1 MSLHAARTPALALS
15 PKILARAAAFI
26 VATCVSAPALQAQC
40 EAAKWSAPSTLASGA
55 AELSID
61 LSNETVVV
69 GRPGHDAHGHADIGA
84 LAVRRRDAYR
94 VWNVELEFEPQP
106 QFAYVER
113 LGRAVA
119 IEGDDFVATY
129 RVRGDADT
137 AGFVHFRR
145 SGATWNLADAWTSSH
160 AALGHGDAGLA
171 FDGEWLVVG
180 APFANIGGVP
190 ASGAVEV
197 RRLVNGRFVP
207 HALLAANAPL
217 NGAHFGTDVAI
228 DGARL
233 VVGAPGAGRV
243 HLFEHDGSGAWLE
256 VASHAD
262 APPGHSEYGRV
273 VALDDADVFVAGRAA
288 NGVPA
293 RVVHLVRA
301 PAGAPSPWSSVTHVQ
316 APGTADS
323 PRALGVSSELLVLG
337 RPPMA
342 STAAGDMH
350 LFERAAAGAP
360 WTDRGSVS
368 LSAPAASAAWH
379 GALALDG
386 ERLAAV
392 VDTPVTEEVR
402 IFEMHGVGDMLRACP
417 SIISWSKKGDQF
429 MPLDAGSSRAFYPYW
444 VFGSVTGT
452 SVGFNVG
459 ALHVPIDFDWYTQ
472 IGIYTPNN
480 PFLYQNLGLLDENG
494 RATAIYSLHSA
505 VGTWA
510 IGMVAHHVA
519 IVIDPS
525 TLAIVALSN
534 VTTLEITP

>member
-1 MSLHAARTPALALS
+1 MSLHSASPLVLALS
-15 PKILARAAAFI
+15 SNFLARAATFV
-26 VATCVSAPALQAQC
+26 VATCVSAPALLAQC

-61 LSNETVVV
+61 LSIETVVV
-69 GRPGHDAHGHADIGA
+69 GRPGHDAHGFADVGA
-84 LAVRRRDAYR
+84 LAVRRRDAFR
-94 VWNVELEFEPQP
+94 VWQIELELEPLP

-119 IEGDDFVATY
+119 IAGDDIVATY
-129 RVRGDADT
+129 GVRDDADT

-145 SGATWNLADAWTSSH
+145 SGSTWNLADAWTTPH

-171 FDGEWLVVG
+171 FDGDWLVVG
-180 APFANIGGVP
+180 APFANVGGVG
-190 ASGAVEV
+190 AGGAVEV
-197 RRLVNGRFVP
+197 RRFVNGRFEP
-207 HALLAANAPL
+207 HALLVANAPTS
-217 NGAHFGTDVAI
+217 GAHFGTDVAL
-228 DGARL
+228 DGTRL

-243 HLFEHDGSGAWLE
+243 HLFELDNGAWHE
-256 VASHAD
+256 VATHAD

-273 VALDDADVFVAGRAA
+273 VEVDNADVFVAGRAA
-288 NGVPA
+288 NGVPT
-293 RVVHLVRA
+293 RITHLVRA
-301 PAGAPSPWSSVTHVQ
+301 STGAPSPWSSVTHVQ
-316 APGTADS
+316 ATGSAAA

-337 RPPMA
+337 RPPTTA
-342 STAAGDMH
+342 AAAGDMH
-350 LFERAAAGAP
+350 IFQRGAAGAA

-368 LSAPAASAAWH
+368 LAAPASVAAWH

-386 ERLAAV
+386 ELLAVV
-392 VDTPVTEEVR
+392 VDTPLTEEVR
-402 IFEMHGVGDMLRACP
+402 IFEMDGVGDMLRACP
-417 SIISWSKKGDQF
+417 SIISFSKKGDQF
-429 MPLDAGSSRAFYPYW
+429 MPLDAGSARAFYPYW

-452 SVGFNVG
+452 SVGFDIG

-472 IGIYTPNN
+472 IGVFTPNN
-480 PFLYQNLGLLDENG
+480 PFIYQNLGLLDENG

-510 IGMVAHHVA
+510 VGMVAHHVA

-525 TLAIVALSN
+525 TLGIVAMSN